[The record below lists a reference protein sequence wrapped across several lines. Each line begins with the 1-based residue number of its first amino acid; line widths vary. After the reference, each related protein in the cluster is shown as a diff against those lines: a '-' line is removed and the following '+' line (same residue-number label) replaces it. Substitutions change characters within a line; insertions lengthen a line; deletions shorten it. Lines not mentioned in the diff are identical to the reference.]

1 VKQSIRGDS
10 TKSIA
15 ASIEQAVHAGGLSA
29 GQALPTIRD
38 LAQTLRVSP
47 VTVAAAY
54 RLLQARGLV
63 VGDGR
68 RGSRIRPNPPSPLNP
83 PPGAPVPEGTVDLS
97 DGNPDPSLL
106 PGLEGA
112 LRTVDPSPRL
122 YGDGLELRSLVAFA
136 AAEFSADGIAANHL
150 MVASGALDAIERIL
164 REYLRPGDRVAVE
177 DPTLPALLDLLGAAG
192 FVSEPI
198 SVDADGIDPA
208 AFDVVSRR
216 VRAVVLTPRAQN
228 PTGAALTPARVQE
241 LRRTL
246 RRHRDLLV
254 IENDPNGPIAGAAAA
269 TLSEGL
275 TRWAVVRSTSKFLG
289 PDLRVAV
296 VAGDELTVA
305 RVRGRQALGAR
316 WVSHIL
322 QQLALTLWSDPAG
335 ARRLA
340 RAAEIYAQRRI
351 ALSDALDARGIA
363 VTARS
368 GFNVWIPVRDEAAT
382 VQALAQRGWAVAAG
396 ARFRIRS
403 APGIRVTTS
412 ALAAEKALALAA
424 DVAESLRPSTGASV

>member
-1 VKQSIRGDS
+1 M
-10 TKSIA
+10 
-15 ASIEQAVHAGGLSA
+15 HAGGLSA
-29 GQALPTIRD
+29 GQSLPTIRE
-38 LAQTLRVSP
+38 LAQSLRVSP

-83 PPGAPVPEGTVDLS
+83 PPAQPVPEGIVDLS
-97 DGNPDPSLL
+97 DGNPDPSQL

-112 LRTVDPSPRL
+112 LRSLDPSPRL
-122 YGDGLELRSLVAFA
+122 YGDGLEFRPLMAFA
-136 AAEFSADGIAANHL
+136 AAEFSADGIAAGHL
-150 MVASGALDAIERIL
+150 SVTSGALDAIERIL
-164 REYLRPGDRVAVE
+164 REHLRPGDRVAVE

-192 FVSEPI
+192 FVGDPI
-198 SVDADGIDPA
+198 AVDAEGIDPA
-208 AFDVVSRR
+208 GFDAASRR

-228 PTGAALTPARVQE
+228 PTGAALTPARVQD
-241 LRRTL
+241 LRRIL
-246 RRHRDLLV
+246 RRHRELLV

-289 PDLRVAV
+289 PDLRVAIL
-296 VAGDELTVA
+296 AGDELTIA

-322 QQLALTLWSDPAG
+322 QQLALTLWSDPAS

-340 RAAEIYAQRRI
+340 RVADIYTQRRI
-351 ALSDALDARGIA
+351 ALSDALAARGLH

-368 GFNVWIPVRDEAAT
+368 GFNVWIPVRDEAAA
-382 VQALAQRGWAVAAG
+382 VQLLAQRGWAVAAG
-396 ARFRIRS
+396 ARFRVRS
-403 APGIRVTTS
+403 GPGIRVTTS
-412 ALAAEKALALAA
+412 ALAAQQAQQLAE

>member
-1 VKQSIRGDS
+1 VKQSIKGDS

-29 GQALPTIRD
+29 GQPLPTIRE
-38 LAQTLRVSP
+38 LAQSLRVSP

-54 RLLQARGLV
+54 RLLQTRGLV

-68 RGSRIRPNPPSPLNP
+68 RGSRVRPNPPSPLNP
-83 PPGAPVPEGTVDLS
+83 PPAPPVPDGTLDLAG
-97 DGNPDPSLL
+97 GNPDPLLL

-112 LRTVDPSPRL
+112 LRTVDPAPRP
-122 YGDGLELRSLVAFA
+122 YGDGLELRSLAAFA
-136 AAEFSADGIAANHL
+136 AAEFSVDGIAADH
-150 MVASGALDAIERIL
+150 VSITSGALDAIERIL

-177 DPTLPALLDLLGAAG
+177 DPTLPALLDLIGASG
-192 FVSEPI
+192 FVSEPV
-198 SVDADGIDPA
+198 SVDGDGIDPA
-208 AFDVVSRR
+208 GFDVVSRR
-216 VRAVVLTPRAQN
+216 VRAVILTPRAQT
-228 PTGAALTPARVQE
+228 PTGAVRTPARVQE

-246 RRHRDLLV
+246 RRHRELLV
-254 IENDPNGPIAGAAAA
+254 IENDPTGPIAGAAAA

-296 VAGDELTVA
+296 VAGDELTIA

-351 ALSDALDARGIA
+351 ALSEALGARGIH
-363 VTARS
+363 VMARS
-368 GFNVWIPVRDEAAT
+368 GFNVWIPVRDEAAA
-382 VQALAQRGWAVAAG
+382 VQALARRGWAVAAG
-396 ARFRIRS
+396 ARFRVRS

-412 ALAAEKALALAA
+412 ALAAEKAQQLAA
-424 DVAESLRPSTGASV
+424 DVAESLRPSTGTSV